1 MDFLH
6 FWYQR
11 FTWEHPNWQNWL
23 FINHR
28 IVSLL
33 NLYLNIFWWSL
44 PNCVPYVFR
53 ALRSPARHLP
63 RTRRVSH
70 ACVAYSLFYHMLLCL
85 TCHSCLKLYILYVPI
100 LSFVLLCSHASRTL
114 FAIQFLLVISFCEG
128 EICYGW
134 KKYKYASNTQ
144 NWRSALIKNL
154 ICLNYFQKT
163 NPDTNPNWECFR
175 TYLAQF
181 VEEKNYFSVKL
192 HLSKSCYTT
201 KKFQLW
207 KFLQE
212 TLLYIYIYICI

>member
-70 ACVAYSLFYHMLLCL
+70 ACVACSLFYHMLLCL

-100 LSFVLLCSHASRTL
+100 LSCPLVLPCFTYSFRYSVPTCN
-114 FAIQFLLVISFCEG
+114 FFLWGWDLLRLK
-128 EICYGW
+128 EI
-134 KKYKYASNTQ
+134 
-144 NWRSALIKNL
+144 
-154 ICLNYFQKT
+154 
-163 NPDTNPNWECFR
+163 
-175 TYLAQF
+175 
-181 VEEKNYFSVKL
+181 
-192 HLSKSCYTT
+192 
-201 KKFQLW
+201 
-207 KFLQE
+207 
-212 TLLYIYIYICI
+212 